1 MIAAV
6 SPEFIKEAGLA
17 VHPLPTQAIQG
28 YLAHK
33 KPSPRRTPP
42 QA

>member
-17 VHPLPTQAIQG
+17 VHPLPTETIQG

-33 KPSPRRTPP
+33 KMPPRKTLP
-42 QA
+42 